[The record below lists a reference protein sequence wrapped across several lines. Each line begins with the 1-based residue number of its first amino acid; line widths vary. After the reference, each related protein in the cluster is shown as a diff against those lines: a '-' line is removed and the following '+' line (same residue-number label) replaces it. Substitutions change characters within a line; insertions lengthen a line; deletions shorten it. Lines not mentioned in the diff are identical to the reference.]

1 VNKGFFV
8 SLLVIA
14 AAAGLGYWLWS
25 DTSLTPPSTLK
36 LEEIIRT
43 RPQIVPGEPETPER
57 FSAGPFVEQIDLN
70 SVFQPTGDELA
81 LQNLLAAVDDS
92 PASTRLGKIRKVLHN
107 LNAHQSSAIPALIE
121 AIVDECITIPP
132 SAESEF
138 LPEPRSA
145 EPEALPS
152 PRFAATDK
160 FPGAGEEASSPRSQL
175 DLLRRQLGEVL
186 ARELAEVLSQM
197 QPLKGI
203 VPAPVDEGD
212 EE

>member
-1 VNKGFFV
+1 VNKGFFA

-43 RPQIVPGEPETPER
+43 RPQNVPGEPETPER

-70 SVFQPTGDELA
+70 TVFQPTGDELA

-92 PASTRLGKIRKVLHN
+92 PASTRLGKIRKVLHD
-107 LNAHQSSAIPALIE
+107 LNAQQSSAIPALIE
-121 AIVDECITIPP
+121 AIVDECVTMPRTV
-132 SAESEF
+132 ESES

-145 EPEALPS
+145 EPEALPL
-152 PRFAATDK
+152 PRFAAAGK
-160 FPGAGEEASSPRSQL
+160 FPGAGEEATSPQSKL
-175 DLLRRQLGEVL
+175 ELLRGQLREVL

-197 QPLKGI
+197 QPLKGS
-203 VPAPVDEGD
+203 VPAPVDGD
-212 EE
+212 GK